1 MTESIWT
8 TALDA
13 ARKVCDNLAKLVES
27 LPHHG
32 AVLFAV
38 GVATGNV
45 TVPKTRKADG
55 TPVLQ
60 LRFPFK
66 DPDDGT
72 GKNRIGAEAL
82 TGVPHGN
89 LGSLLAGILFA
100 LCAMACGT
108 KGAKTATTT
117 TAWSTIMARFGI
129 HTAND
134 CREAQA
140 AMSQWYRS
148 VDDDGNP
155 VEVVRTVASLR
166 AVIAEALTPADTD
179 TDTDTDTD
187 GDTDGDTDTD
197 TDTGEDAKLPVTT
210 VYAQNLRKLGTSAD
224 MNADIDA
231 AIDDDR
237 RGIIDTANRLISRL
251 EATAPTDG

>member
-1 MTESIWT
+1 MTDSLWT
-8 TALDA
+8 TALVA
-13 ARKVCDNLAKLVES
+13 VKKVCSALTELVES

-45 TVPKTRKADG
+45 EVPKTRKTDG

-66 DPDDGT
+66 DPDDDT

-89 LGSLLAGILFA
+89 LQSLLAGILFA

-108 KGAKTATTT
+108 KGAKTATTAE
-117 TAWSTIMARFGI
+117 AWSAIMARFGI

-134 CREAQA
+134 CREAST

-148 VDDDGNP
+148 VDDDDNP

-166 AVIAEALTPADTD
+166 EAITGALAPDDTDSDSDSDTATATD
-179 TDTDTDTD
+179 TDS
-187 GDTDGDTDTD
+187 D
-197 TDTGEDAKLPVTT
+197 TDTGTDAKLPVTT
-210 VYAQNLRKLGTSAD
+210 VYAENLRKLGTSAD

-231 AIDDDR
+231 AIGADR
-237 RGIIDTANRLISRL
+237 RGVIDTTNRLVSRL

>member
-13 ARKVCDNLAKLVES
+13 AKKVCSALTELVES

-66 DPDDGT
+66 DPDDDT

-100 LCAMACGT
+100 LCAMASGT

-134 CREAQA
+134 CREAST
-140 AMSQWYRS
+140 AMSAWYRS

-166 AVIAEALTPADTD
+166 AAITGALTPDDTD

-187 GDTDGDTDTD
+187 SDSDSDSDS
-197 TDTGEDAKLPVTT
+197 DTGTDAKLPVTT

-251 EATAPTDG
+251 EATAPTSD

>member
-1 MTESIWT
+1 MTETMWT
-8 TALDA
+8 TALVA
-13 ARKVCDNLAKLVES
+13 VRKVCDDLAKLVES

-38 GVATGNV
+38 GIATGNV
-45 TVPKTRKADG
+45 TAPKTRKADG

-66 DPDDGT
+66 DPDDDT

-117 TAWSTIMARFGI
+117 TAWSVIMARFGI

-148 VDDDGNP
+148 VDDDDNP

-166 AVIAEALTPADTD
+166 AAIAEALTPDDTDSDSDTD

-187 GDTDGDTDTD
+187 S
-197 TDTGEDAKLPVTT
+197 DTGTDAKLPVTT